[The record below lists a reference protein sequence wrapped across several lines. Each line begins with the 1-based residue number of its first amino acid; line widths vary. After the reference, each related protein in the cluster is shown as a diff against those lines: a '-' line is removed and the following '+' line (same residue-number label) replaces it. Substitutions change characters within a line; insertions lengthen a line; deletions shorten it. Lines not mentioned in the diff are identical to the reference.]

1 MIGVLAQTGVT
12 AGDVID
18 PIVFAGIA
26 GVIAVTLIGI
36 ITVLAGYLQGSR
48 ALSTVANTNTVQTV
62 DRAQEDEKGGN

>member
-12 AGDVID
+12 AGDVIN

>member
-12 AGDVID
+12 AGDVLD
-18 PIVFAGIA
+18 PIVYAGIA

-36 ITVLAGYLQGSR
+36 ITVIAGYLQGSR

-62 DRAQEDEKGGN
+62 DRAQEDDKGGN

>member
-36 ITVLAGYLQGSR
+36 ITVIAGYLQGSR